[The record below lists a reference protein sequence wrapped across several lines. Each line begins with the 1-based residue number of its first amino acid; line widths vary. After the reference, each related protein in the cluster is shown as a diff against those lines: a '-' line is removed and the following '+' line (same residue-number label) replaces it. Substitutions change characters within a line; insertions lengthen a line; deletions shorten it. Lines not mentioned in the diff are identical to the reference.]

1 VGAVM
6 ETPDFKK
13 IFNDLS
19 EGDHIFEMR
28 DVNLQQLASHL
39 EELYL
44 LNQELQERIEALEK
58 SKTDVYNDFARSVK
72 QAAREVFGK
81 ND

>member
-1 VGAVM
+1 M

-19 EGDHIFEMR
+19 EGLHMFEMR
-28 DVNLQQLASHL
+28 DVNLQQLTSHL

-44 LNQELQERIEALEK
+44 LNQELQERIESLEK
-58 SKTDVYNDFARSVK
+58 ELEHQKEYAMEQNERY
-72 QAAREVFGK
+72 G
-81 ND
+81 

>member
-28 DVNLQQLASHL
+28 VVNLQQLTSHL

-44 LNQELQERIEALEK
+44 QNKELKEQIEVLERQLDYQKEYAMEQNER
-58 SKTDVYNDFARSVK
+58 Y
-72 QAAREVFGK
+72 G
-81 ND
+81 